1 VARLVL
7 LIGGLAFALAG
18 VTALLLGWL
27 AAEWVLARL
36 PAVSAGPAE
45 VGGATVAIGVALLA
59 VAAVHLTVVAGL
71 WRGVRIAGAAGV
83 LLGGGLAAFL
93 ASSAVAAEV
102 QGLPL
107 VAIGLGLA
115 AIAYGAAAFRLL
127 ELRRE
132 R

>member
-1 VARLVL
+1 VL

-18 VTALLLGWL
+18 VTAVLLGWL
-27 AAEWVLARL
+27 AAAWVLAQL

-59 VAAVHLTVVAGL
+59 VAAVHLSVVAGL
-71 WRGVRIAGAAGV
+71 WRGVRTAGAAGV
-83 LLGGGLAAFL
+83 LLGAGLAAFF

-115 AIAYGAAAFRLL
+115 AIAYGAAAVRLL
-127 ELRRE
+127 DLRRK